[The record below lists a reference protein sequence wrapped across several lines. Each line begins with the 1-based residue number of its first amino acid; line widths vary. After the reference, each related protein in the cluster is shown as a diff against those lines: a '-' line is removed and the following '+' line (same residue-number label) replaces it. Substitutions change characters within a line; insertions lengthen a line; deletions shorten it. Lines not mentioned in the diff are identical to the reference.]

1 RAQVVRE
8 WNRSEAAYPAVQLT
22 GMVEA
27 QARRTP
33 EAVALRHGEA
43 TLSYARLD
51 ARANQIAHALIARG
65 VGPDTRVAICVRRG
79 LDMVTGLLG
88 VLKAGAAYV
97 PIDPAYPAE
106 RLAYMLEDCRPRVLL
121 TQAAVRAGLP
131 EHAFE
136 TLSLDADAAVFDAM
150 PDSQPT
156 RRTLAEHLA
165 YVIYTS
171 GSTGRPKGVMISHGG
186 LSNYLQWALAAYEP
200 APERG
205 AVVSSSL
212 SFDATVTSLWTPLLC
227 GGTVTLLDEGDEI
240 AGLEAHVRNAAGL
253 VKITPAHLDALG
265 RRLRAEGIKAKTD
278 AFVIGGEALSA
289 GTVALWQEVGPGA
302 RLVNEYGPT
311 ETVVGCLVYDA
322 QNLPVGMMNVPV
334 GRPVANS
341 QIYILD
347 AGGEPVPV
355 GVTGEIFIGG
365 AGVARGYL
373 NRPSLT
379 AERFVPDPF
388 GAAGARMYR
397 TGDLARY
404 EADGNIIYLGRND
417 EQVKLR
423 GFRIELGEIGAMLGA
438 HPGVRDAVV
447 VMREEADGDR
457 RLVGYYTSDEGRD
470 PGLEVLRAH
479 LKASLPDYMVPSAL
493 LKLDVFP
500 LTPNGKLDRKA
511 LPQPGETS
519 GSGNYV

>member
-1 RAQVVRE
+1 
-8 WNRSEAAYPAVQLT
+8 
-22 GMVEA
+22 
-27 QARRTP
+27 
-33 EAVALRHGEA
+33 
-43 TLSYARLD
+43 
-51 ARANQIAHALIARG
+51 
-65 VGPDTRVAICVRRG
+65 

-322 QNLPVGMMNVPV
+322 QNLPAGMMNVPV

-388 GAAGARMYR
+388 GATGARMYR

-423 GFRIELGEIGAMLGA
+423 G
-438 HPGVRDAVV
+438 
-447 VMREEADGDR
+447 
-457 RLVGYYTSDEGRD
+457 
-470 PGLEVLRAH
+470 
-479 LKASLPDYMVPSAL
+479 
-493 LKLDVFP
+493 
-500 LTPNGKLDRKA
+500 
-511 LPQPGETS
+511 
-519 GSGNYV
+519 